1 MYLNEMDNNDVKHL
15 QNVMITADK
24 KYKENQKNAAV
35 LQQKYIQK
43 ELVNIRNENKKY
55 IEKIKMLKQELQRE
69 QTMRL
74 KAVQK
79 VEVVEN
85 IFGRELEE
93 AGVKFDKIDA
103 TKTTEIKKKLK
114 AKEKSELSKALNKV
128 QQLNEFKQ
136 KLTNELQSVKKQLN
150 QTEIKNKDQTIQQ
163 SILETSN
170 KELSKQNR
178 QLIFEL
184 ELVKKESNEELMKEN
199 KQIKELAAQNQQLST
214 DNIRLKQQVE
224 QQEKRLKYLDARSQT
239 LIEELKLL
247 NLNEQESIALVE
259 REHENE
265 IGLLNEE
272 INKLKDKGSVFQI
285 SNLEE
290 VNIDEH
296 VLTEARSASNVT
308 FVDNLFLFL
317 KYNKVTKENVNEL
330 DKYFNVNEYDS
341 ETITEDVL
349 DEEQ

>member
-1 MYLNEMDNNDVKHL
+1 
-15 QNVMITADK
+15 
-24 KYKENQKNAAV
+24 
-35 LQQKYIQK
+35 
-43 ELVNIRNENKKY
+43 
-55 IEKIKMLKQELQRE
+55 
-69 QTMRL
+69 MRL

-79 VEVVEN
+79 VVVVEK
-85 IFGRELEE
+85 IFGRKLE
-93 AGVKFDKIDA
+93 AVGVTLDKIDA

-114 AKEKSELSKALNKV
+114 AKEKSELSKAFKKI
-128 QQLNEFKQ
+128 QKLNEHKQ
-136 KLTNELQSVKKQLN
+136 KLTIELKSVKKQLN
-150 QTEIKNKDQTIQQ
+150 ESKITNEEQRSILQTSNDELVDTIDGLMKEKEQMRIELESVRKELIEIKTK
-163 SILETSN
+163 N
-170 KELSKQNR
+170 KEQVTQHAISQT
-178 QLIFEL
+178 
-184 ELVKKESNEELMKEN
+184 SNEELTKEN
-199 KQIKELAAQNQQLST
+199 KQNKELWKENMELANENIQLKKLTIELEYVKKELNQTKTKS
-214 DNIRLKQQVE
+214 E
-224 QQEKRLKYLDARSQT
+224 QQRKSLKDFEAQSQKLT
-239 LIEELKLL
+239 EELKLS
-247 NLNEQESIALVE
+247 EQESIALIKKE
-259 REHENE
+259 YENE